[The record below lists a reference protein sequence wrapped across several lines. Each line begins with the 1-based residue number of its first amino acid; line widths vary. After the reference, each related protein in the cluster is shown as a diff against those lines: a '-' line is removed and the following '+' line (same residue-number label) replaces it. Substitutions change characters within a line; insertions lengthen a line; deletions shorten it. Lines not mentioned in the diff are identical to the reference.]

1 MSLASA
7 AVTLGHFPA
16 IIGSI
21 DVGIYNVE
29 GGVGSTTASA
39 YFAALAI
46 YTAQQTAVMAG
57 KVQIVPVTVASTA
70 TTGTAAVTAGATIL
84 GITPASNE
92 DQFVNNVAISSTTLT
107 VTLHAAAT
115 ATTTFNVAVL
125 NV

>member
-1 MSLASA
+1 MSLASE
-7 AVTLGHFPA
+7 AVTLGRFPA
-16 IIGSI
+16 ILGSI

-29 GGVGSTTASA
+29 GVGSTTASA

-46 YTAQQTAVMAG
+46 YTAQQTPVMAG

-70 TTGTAAVTAGATIL
+70 TTGTATVTAGATIL
-84 GITPASNE
+84 GIEPSSNE

-115 ATTTFNVAVL
+115 ATTTFNVVVL